1 MKCTYGFRPE
11 ERNLGSKATSQI
23 FKKKKQRANEAAAYL
38 EYPDARD
45 AGELVGGDGLCRGG
59 VVAAAAAAVQ
69 AETAAE
75 AREARGQR
83 VAGAI
88 GARRRVAHPSGRRKR
103 AEELVKTNGTA
114 RRNGCQ
120 SLPQTDRGW
129 GSSECVL
136 LELTPEKPRA
146 F

>member
-1 MKCTYGFRPE
+1 MKSTYGFRPE

-23 FKKKKQRANEAAAYL
+23 LKNKKQRANEAAAYL

-59 VVAAAAAAVQ
+59 VVAAAAAAAVVQ

-103 AEELVKTNGTA
+103 AETNGTA

-120 SLPQTDRGW
+120 SLPQTEDGDLRSACSW
-129 GSSECVL
+129 N
-136 LELTPEKPRA
+136 
-146 F
+146 